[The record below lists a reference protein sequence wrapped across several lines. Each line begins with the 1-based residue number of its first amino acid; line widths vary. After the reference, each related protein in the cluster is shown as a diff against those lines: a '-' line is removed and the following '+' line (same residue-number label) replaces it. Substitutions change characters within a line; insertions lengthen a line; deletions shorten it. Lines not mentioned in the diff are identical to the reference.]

1 MKLLNYLLGV
11 LLNLF
16 CLAYLQNLQAADAPL
31 DGQKFGGR
39 NLVLGE
45 VESVDKSSGL
55 PWIAQVR
62 VTRILGRPMSQVKV
76 GTLFRMKTGPQQ
88 GPVGTIPAGSDLS
101 YVVPE
106 LKPGETG
113 VWAMSENADHSG
125 FRGESKTGPYGR
137 LWPVIKGRNTEYD
150 AVLAWAEELAKRP
163 EIQADIDGKR
173 WPAPKEGQALAPQ
186 PQQEAPAQPARVSQP
201 SPRTSPVEGHAG
213 EAPSSPPAVAPA
225 QLPPADSP
233 KTPTPTSSFLVCVG
247 IAVVGIAACIW
258 HFTRK
263 RQP

>member
-16 CLAYLQNLQAADAPL
+16 FLACLQNLQAAEAPL
-31 DGQKFGGR
+31 DDQKFGGR

-45 VESVDKSSGL
+45 VISVDKSSAL
-55 PWIAQVR
+55 PWIVQVR

-88 GPVGTIPAGSDLS
+88 GPAGTIPAGSDLS

-125 FRGESKTGPYGR
+125 FRGVSKSGLYGR
-137 LWPVIKGRNTEYD
+137 LWPVIRGRNSEYQ
-150 AVLAWAEELAKRP
+150 AVLAWAEELDKHL
-163 EIQADIDGKR
+163 EIQADLDGKR
-173 WPAPKEGQALAPQ
+173 WPAPKEKRASA
-186 PQQEAPAQPARVSQP
+186 P
-201 SPRTSPVEGHAG
+201 SPSN
-213 EAPSSPPAVAPA
+213 
-225 QLPPADSP
+225 
-233 KTPTPTSSFLVCVG
+233 
-247 IAVVGIAACIW
+247 
-258 HFTRK
+258 
-263 RQP
+263 